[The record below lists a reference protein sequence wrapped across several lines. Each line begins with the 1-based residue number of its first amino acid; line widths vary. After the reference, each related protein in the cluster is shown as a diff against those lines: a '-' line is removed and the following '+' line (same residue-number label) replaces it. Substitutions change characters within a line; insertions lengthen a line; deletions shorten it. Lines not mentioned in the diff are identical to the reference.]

1 MFICDML
8 KLYGLRGV
16 GGRLGGS
23 GASWTIAAL
32 LTYQTG
38 VPYKLPVERVDD
50 YVEFLPGLTGLGIDL
65 FSECPT
71 LQEEIGTDELN
82 LQLGLY
88 S

>member
-1 MFICDML
+1 ML
-8 KLYGLRGV
+8 NIYASRDV
-16 GGRLGGS
+16 GGTYCIS

>member
-1 MFICDML
+1 M
-8 KLYGLRGV
+8 
-16 GGRLGGS
+16 
-23 GASWTIAAL
+23 
-32 LTYQTG
+32 
-38 VPYKLPVERVDD
+38 DD
-50 YVEFLPGLTGLGIDL
+50 YVEFLPGLTGLGTDL